1 MRIALLSAIGVV
13 CGALL
18 LALPAPAAIITN
30 EDVHLQYDYSEFYA
44 IAGNREF
51 EVVVRGN
58 PTNVPQEQFEARL
71 MQILAQAF
79 RTTRT
84 LPVTHPVTPGVRPHY
99 RLVLVFNLGSGE
111 LGRTLCGNLDSIVP
125 GNNLPGQLNVS
136 AAYCRNGDPMTE
148 AFARTGAA
156 SLDDPAAASLFSEL
170 VSVLF
175 PNRPGLLP
183 NRNMWNNGFF
193 R

>member
-1 MRIALLSAIGVV
+1 MRIVATALAGCVLVSA
-13 CGALL
+13 A
-18 LALPAPAAIITN
+18 APAPAATITN

-44 IAGNREF
+44 VANNREF

-58 PTNVPQEQFEARL
+58 PTTLPQPQFEARL
-71 MQILAQAF
+71 MQLLGQAM

-84 LPVTHPVTPGVRPHY
+84 IPTTNPAVRTQHSNY

-111 LGRTLCGNLDSIVP
+111 LGRTLCGDVGRLVSP
-125 GNNLPGQLNVS
+125 GGVQPGQLTVS

-148 AFARTGAA
+148 AFARTSAA
-156 SLDDPAAASLFSEL
+156 SLDDPAAQALFNEL
-170 VSVLF
+170 ASVLF

-183 NRNMWNNGFF
+183 NRNMNNGIF